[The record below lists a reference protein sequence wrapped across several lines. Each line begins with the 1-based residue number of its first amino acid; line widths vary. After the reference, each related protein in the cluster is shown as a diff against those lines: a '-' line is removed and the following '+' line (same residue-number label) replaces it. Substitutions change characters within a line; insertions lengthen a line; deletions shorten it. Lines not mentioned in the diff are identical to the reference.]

1 MQRYNNLLSDN
12 VSCNIFIFCY
22 ISTIQTFP
30 VLKVKGYRT
39 AVIRLYLLRNKAHFS
54 ANLMHKRQH
63 IIQVTIRIYTI
74 YHSDDSPPFDSAS
87 GIKAAIS
94 FRTK

>member
-12 VSCNIFIFCY
+12 VSCNIFIFYY

-39 AVIRLYLLRNKAHFS
+39 TVIRLYLLRDKAHFG
-54 ANLMHKRQH
+54 ANLMDKSEHR
-63 IIQVTIRIYTI
+63 IQASICIYTI
-74 YHSDDSPPFDSAS
+74 LLLSDKID
-87 GIKAAIS
+87 
-94 FRTK
+94 